1 MEYLY
6 QEESSRINGACF
18 EVLNQLG
25 HIFLEP
31 VYREAL
37 KIELYSQKI
46 TFIIDKMIS
55 CIL

>member
-1 MEYLY
+1 MEYMY
-6 QEESSRINGACF
+6 QEECSRINGICF
-18 EVLNQLG
+18 EVHNQMG

-46 TFIIDKMIS
+46 TFIIEK
-55 CIL
+55 